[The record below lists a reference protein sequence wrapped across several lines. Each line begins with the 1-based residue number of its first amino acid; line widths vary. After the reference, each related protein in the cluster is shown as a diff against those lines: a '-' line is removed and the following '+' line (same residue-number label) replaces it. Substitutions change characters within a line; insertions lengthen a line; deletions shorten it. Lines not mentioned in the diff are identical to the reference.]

1 MIPNNLERGSQPRVL
16 QFVPGFLSGGIE
28 SLLMGLFR
36 CMDKSRLQFDFLVD
50 TQEALPEFEE
60 IRSAGGRVFQLGRFL
75 DAPLRYQRE
84 VGRILDTYSEE
95 YLAVHCHTVTRAL
108 PILLAARR
116 RGIDKRILHSHTD
129 SLQGSRQALI
139 APVISAA
146 TAPLATDF
154 WACSEAAGRFSFE
167 RRAFKV
173 FRNTIRTSQFAF
185 DSEDRSRVRL
195 RLGIDSCD
203 LVIGHTGRFTFQK
216 NHDLLIRVFASL
228 HAQCPNT
235 RLLLLGEGPLEAEMR
250 SLVEALGVA
259 DAVCFVGL
267 QSDVTAYLSAMDV
280 FFLPSHNEGF
290 CISLLEAQ
298 ANGLPC
304 LAADVIQDDV
314 QVTPLVRTCSL
325 EKPLE
330 HWTDALMGLATR
342 QKGQRGSYWEMI
354 RNAGF
359 DTALQLERLI
369 GMYCHD

>member
-1 MIPNNLERGSQPRVL
+1 MIPNNLERGCTPRVL
-16 QFVPGFLSGGIE
+16 QFVPGFFSGGIE
-28 SLLMGLFR
+28 SLLMGLLR
-36 CMDKSRLQFDFLVD
+36 CMDNSRLQFDFLVD

-75 DAPLRYQRE
+75 DAPFRYQRE

-95 YLAVHCHTVTRAL
+95 YLAVHCHTVIRAL

-116 RGIDKRILHSHTD
+116 RGIRKRILHSHTD

-139 APVISAA
+139 APAISAA

-154 WACSEAAGRFSFE
+154 WACSDAAGRFFFG

-185 DSEDRSRVRL
+185 DSDDRSRVRL

-216 NHDLLIRVFASL
+216 NHDWLIRVFASL

-235 RLLLLGEGPLEAEMR
+235 RLLLVGEGPLKAEMR
-250 SLVEALGVA
+250 SLTEALGVA

-267 QSDVTAYLSAMDV
+267 QSDVAAYLSAMDV
-280 FFLPSHNEGF
+280 FFLPSHYEGF

-325 EKPLE
+325 DEPLE
-330 HWTDALMGLATR
+330 HWTDALMGLADR
-342 QKGQRGSYWEMI
+342 KQDRKGSNVEII
-354 RNAGF
+354 RTAGF
-359 DTALQLERLI
+359 DTALQLEQLI
-369 GMYCHD
+369 DMYHQS